1 MGEERSAL
9 FYFTPVH
16 WSIDIFHERIADIVP
31 RIIYTINR
39 FEKERNE
46 IQEFTMARSNNLQIV
61 VVVVW
66 GGVVGRPCYF
76 GRFSHLVFQKM
87 PFWSQY
93 GG

>member
-46 IQEFTMARSNNLQIV
+46 IEEFTMARSNNLQIV

-66 GGVVGRPCYF
+66 GEVWLAGRVISVG
-76 GRFSHLVFQKM
+76 FSKKKCHSGANMEVK
-87 PFWSQY
+87 
-93 GG
+93 